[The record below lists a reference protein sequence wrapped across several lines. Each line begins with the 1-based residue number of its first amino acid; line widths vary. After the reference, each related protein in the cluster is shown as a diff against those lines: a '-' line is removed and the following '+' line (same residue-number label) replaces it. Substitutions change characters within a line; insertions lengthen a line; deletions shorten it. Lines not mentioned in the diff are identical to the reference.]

1 MSLKEL
7 YHNKWARFGFWAI
20 LYILWVIWL
29 GNYWWL
35 FGLIPIFDGHI
46 TKKVKWLFWKFQFKE
61 DVVCTSST
69 KKFQTNKFWTKEFW
83 TSRILHWKSCIL
95 QCKNDGFWKVTKRV
109 LKRIGISLYRWID
122 ALIFA
127 TIVVTFLNM
136 FFFQAFKIPSSSM
149 ESSLYTGDHLFVSK
163 LAYGPKLPQTPLTIP
178 FTHNVIAGKESYS
191 TLLQNDYRRLKGFGH
206 VETGDYVVFAFPHG
220 DTVLVKDPAADYYTY
235 VRTLG
240 REYTLKHYGP
250 VKVRP
255 SDKKDHYV
263 KRCVAVAG
271 DTLTIKDGQVYIGSQ
286 PQENWSGVQNS
297 YSVVTDGRRINPKHL
312 ENLGI
317 NKSELWYS
325 AELPGYPAM
334 ALTADM
340 VEKVKSFRNVISVTA
355 NFDSYPADYPDSDLT
370 IFPFSSD
377 YKWTRDNFGP
387 LWIPAKDATVEL
399 TLKNLPLYER
409 IITSYE
415 GNELEV
421 KDGKIYINSE
431 EVQSY
436 TFKQDY
442 YFMMGDNRHNSLD
455 SRYWGFVPED
465 HIVGKPAVI
474 WLSIEGNERFPRN
487 LKNIRW
493 RRFFKFV

>member
-7 YHNKWARFGFWAI
+7 YHNKWARFGFWAV

-46 TKKVKWLFWKFQFKE
+46 TKKVKWLFWKKNYKE
-61 DVVCTSST
+61 G
-69 KKFQTNKFWTKEFW
+69 E
-83 TSRILHWKSCIL
+83 
-95 QCKNDGFWKVTKRV
+95 KRNA
-109 LKRIGISLYRWID
+109 LLDWLD
-122 ALIFA
+122 AVIFA
-127 TIVVTFLNM
+127 VVVVTFINT

-178 FTHNVIAGKESYS
+178 FTHNVIAGRESYS
-191 TLLQNDYRRLKGFGH
+191 ELIQNDYKRLKGFGQ
-206 VETGDYVVFAFPHG
+206 VKTGDYVVFGFPHG
-220 DTVLVKDPAADYYTY
+220 DTVLVREPAADYHTY

-240 REYTLKHYGP
+240 REYTLKNYGP
-250 VKVRP
+250 IRVRP

-271 DTLTIKDGQVYIGSQ
+271 DTLTIKDGQVYVNSQ
-286 PQENWSGVQNS
+286 PQENWPGVQNS
-297 YSVVTDGRRINPKHL
+297 YMVVTDGKRINQKNL
-312 ENLGI
+312 DKLGI
-317 NKSELWYS
+317 NVRELWYYP
-325 AELPGYPAM
+325 ELPGYPEM
-334 ALTADM
+334 PLTAEM
-340 VEKVKSFRNVISVTA
+340 LEKVKSYPNVVSVTQ
-355 NFDSYPADYPDSDLT
+355 NIDSYPPDYPDSDLT

-387 LWIPAKDATVEL
+387 LWIPAKGVEVEL
-399 TLKNLPLYER
+399 TLENLPLYQR

-415 GNELEV
+415 GNELNV

-431 EVQSY
+431 EAQSY
-436 TFKQDY
+436 TFNQDY

-474 WLSIEGNERFPRN
+474 WLSIDGNKRFP
-487 LKNIRW
+487 KNIRW

>member
-7 YHNKWARFGFWAI
+7 YHNKWARFGFWAV

-35 FGLIPIFDGHI
+35 FGLVPIFDGHI
-46 TKKVKWLFWKFQFKE
+46 TQKVKWLFWKKE
-61 DVVCTSST
+61 Y
-69 KKFQTNKFWTKEFW
+69 K
-83 TSRILHWKSCIL
+83 
-95 QCKNDGFWKVTKRV
+95 DGEKRNV
-109 LKRIGISLYRWID
+109 LLDWLD
-122 ALIFA
+122 AIIFA
-127 TIVVTFLNM
+127 VVVVTFINT

-178 FTHNVIAGKESYS
+178 FTHNIIGSKESYS
-191 TLLQNDYRRLKGFGH
+191 TLIQNEYKRLKGFGH
-206 VETGDYVVFAFPHG
+206 VETGDYVVFGFPHG
-220 DTVLVKDPAADYYTY
+220 DTVLVREPAGDYYTY
-235 VRTLG
+235 SRTLG
-240 REYTLKHYGP
+240 RDYVINRYGP

-271 DTLTIKDGQVYIGSQ
+271 DTLEIRDGQVYVNSQ
-286 PQENWSGVQNS
+286 AQEFWPGVQNS
-297 YSVVTDGRRINPKHL
+297 YTVVTNGQKINQRNLDK
-312 ENLGI
+312 LGI
-317 NKSELWYS
+317 NVRELWYS
-325 AELPGYPAM
+325 PELPGYPEM
-334 ALTADM
+334 PLTSEM
-340 VEKVKSFRNVISVTA
+340 LKEIKSFGNVVSVTQ
-355 NFDSYPADYPDSDLT
+355 NIDSYPPDYPDSDLT
-370 IFPFSSD
+370 IFPFSPD
-377 YKWTRDNFGP
+377 YEWTRDNFGP
-387 LWIPAKDATVEL
+387 LWIPAKGVEVEL
-399 TLKNLPLYER
+399 TMENLPLYQR

-421 KDGKIYINSE
+421 KNGNIYINGE
-431 EVQSY
+431 EAQSY
-436 TFKQDY
+436 TFLQDY

-474 WLSIEGNERFPRN
+474 WLSIDGNKKFP
-487 LKNIRW
+487 KNIRW

>member
-1 MSLKEL
+1 MSLKDL
-7 YHNKWARFGFWAI
+7 YHNKWARFGFWAV

-46 TKKVKWLFWKFQFKE
+46 TKKVKWLFWKKE
-61 DVVCTSST
+61 Y
-69 KKFQTNKFWTKEFW
+69 KE
-83 TSRILHWKSCIL
+83 
-95 QCKNDGFWKVTKRV
+95 GEKRNA
-109 LKRIGISLYRWID
+109 LLDWID
-122 ALIFA
+122 AIIFA
-127 TIVVTFLNM
+127 VVVVTFINT

-191 TLLQNDYRRLKGFGH
+191 TAIQNDYKRLKGFGS
-206 VETGDYVVFAFPHG
+206 VKTGDYVVFAFPHG
-220 DTVLVKDPAADYYTY
+220 DTVLVKEPASDYYTY
-235 VRTLG
+235 IRTLG
-240 REYTLKHYGP
+240 REYTIDRFGP
-250 VKVRP
+250 IKVRP

-271 DTLTIKDGQVYIGSQ
+271 DTLEIKDAQVYINSQ
-286 PQENWSGVQNS
+286 AQEVWPGVQNT
-297 YSVVTDGRRINPKHL
+297 YCVVTDGNRINPKNL
-312 ENLGI
+312 DKLGI
-317 NKSELWYS
+317 NVRELWYYP
-325 AELPGYPAM
+325 ELPGYPEM
-334 ALTADM
+334 PLTAEM
-340 VEKVKSFRNVISVTA
+340 LEKVKSFGNVVSVTPNIDA
-355 NFDSYPADYPDSDLT
+355 YPPDYPDSDQT
-370 IFPFSSD
+370 IFPFSSQ

-387 LWIPAKDATVEL
+387 LWVPAKDSTVEL
-399 TLKNLPLYER
+399 TVENLPLYHR

-415 GNELEV
+415 GNDLEV
-421 KDGKIYINSE
+421 RDGKIFINSE
-431 EVQSY
+431 EAQSY

-474 WLSIEGNERFPRN
+474 WLSIDGNKPFP
-487 LKNIRW
+487 KNIRW

>member
-7 YHNKWARFGFWAI
+7 YHNKWARFGFWAV

-35 FGLIPIFDGHI
+35 FGLVPIFDGHI
-46 TKKVKWLFWKFQFKE
+46 TKKVKWLFWKKE
-61 DVVCTSST
+61 Y
-69 KKFQTNKFWTKEFW
+69 KEGEK
-83 TSRILHWKSCIL
+83 RNVIL
-95 QCKNDGFWKVTKRV
+95 D
-109 LKRIGISLYRWID
+109 WID
-122 ALIFA
+122 AIIFA
-127 TIVVTFLNM
+127 VVVVTFINT

-178 FTHNVIAGKESYS
+178 FTHNVIAGRESYS
-191 TLLQNDYRRLKGFGH
+191 TALQNDYKRLKGFGH
-206 VETGDYVVFAFPHG
+206 VKTGDYVVFGFPHG
-220 DTVLVKDPAADYYTY
+220 DTVLVREPAADYYTY

-240 REYTLKHYGP
+240 RDYTIRNYGP
-250 VKVRP
+250 IIVRP

-271 DTLTIKDGQVYIGSQ
+271 DTLTIKDGQVYVNSQ
-286 PQENWSGVQNS
+286 PQENWQGVQNS
-297 YSVVTDGRRINPKHL
+297 YRVVTDGKRINQKNL
-312 ENLGI
+312 EKLGI
-317 NKSELWYS
+317 NIRELWFHP
-325 AELPGYPAM
+325 ELPGYPEM
-334 ALTADM
+334 PLTAEM
-340 VEKVKSFRNVISVTA
+340 LEKVQSYANVVSVTRNVDA
-355 NFDSYPADYPDSDLT
+355 YPPDYPDSDAT
-370 IFPFSSD
+370 IFPFSPD

-387 LWIPAKDATVEL
+387 LWIPAKGVEVEL
-399 TLKNLPLYER
+399 TVENLPLYQR

-421 KDGKIYINSE
+421 KDGRIFINSE
-431 EVQSY
+431 EVHSY
-436 TFKQDY
+436 TFQQDY

-465 HIVGKPAVI
+465 HIVGKPAVV
-474 WLSIEGNERFPRN
+474 WLSIDGNRKFPN
-487 LKNIRW
+487 NIRW